1 MTSTWLPVVG
11 ERIRPVTTAAEAVS
25 PGGDPIPAPG
35 EGPHWARLRWPPPSD
50 GDDRREAM
58 VSDAER
64 TATLDPESMESGD
77 RRSVS
82 VVWEDGGEDD
92 GLDPA
97 TFGPCVDRSTPGMAD
112 EDPDARARAFA
123 ADARARGASRFRAGD
138 DAAAAAEYVEA
149 CAMLASTLPAHALP
163 AMEGGWNVPG
173 YPTPTDGGG
182 GVAHTMRIN
191 SSATGA
197 ASSAASSAAPPTVGT
212 RVRVTSADGS
222 SRAGMVAYVEEE
234 EGVCDVMFDEAND
247 GEDDEEVG
255 VPFSR
260 LFGYDPSP
268 GTDAAFDATNED
280 ADEDDDA
287 RRQMR
292 REAAAAAARDRDAVC
307 DELASRLLDVARCH
321 LRLARG
327 GYIATE
333 RIVGKDGKR
342 RDAWVPARVDA
353 ASARACVSACD
364 AALLMRRT
372 RAGYYL
378 RGKARTQLC
387 QFRGAEDDL
396 RTALATRETSVG
408 GESNPVGDVAS
419 EREVKLALRALK
431 AAARHRR
438 ASDRKLAS
446 AVVSNAYKARVD
458 FGLDPGSELERTGR
472 VPGGP
477 YLRPA
482 HERKHDAVDVRSLG
496 DAIKERVAERVK
508 RGCVLM

>member
-11 ERIRPVTTAAEAVS
+11 ERIRPVETAAEAVS
-25 PGGDPIPAPG
+25 PGGDPIPAPD
-35 EGPHWARLRWPPPSD
+35 EGPHWARLRWPPPSE

-64 TATLDPESMESGD
+64 TATLDPESMESGE

-97 TFGPCVDRSTPGMAD
+97 TFGPCVDRSTSEIAD

-163 AMEGGWNVPG
+163 ATEGGWNVPG
-173 YPTPTDGGG
+173 YPTPTDRGGDARTPSG
-182 GVAHTMRIN
+182 AA
-191 SSATGA
+191 SSTGAA

-212 RVRVTSADGS
+212 RVRVTGADGS

-234 EGVCDVMFDEAND
+234 EGVCDVMFDEADD

-260 LFGYDPSP
+260 LFGYD
-268 GTDAAFDATNED
+268 AFDADNED
-280 ADEDDDA
+280 DDDDDDA
-287 RRQMR
+287 RRTR
-292 REAAAAAARDRDAVC
+292 REAAAAIARDRDAVC

-327 GYIATE
+327 GSLAAGGESSGRTGSGGT
-333 RIVGKDGKR
+333 RGCPRAWTPR
-342 RDAWVPARVDA
+342 RR
-353 ASARACVSACD
+353 ARACPRATPRCRCVARAPGITCGVRRGRSCASFERRRMTCEPRWPRERRPRLGSPRFGKPELGSPRRSA
-364 AALLMRRT
+364 
-372 RAGYYL
+372 
-378 RGKARTQLC
+378 
-387 QFRGAEDDL
+387 
-396 RTALATRETSVG
+396 
-408 GESNPVGDVAS
+408 
-419 EREVKLALRALK
+419 
-431 AAARHRR
+431 
-438 ASDRKLAS
+438 
-446 AVVSNAYKARVD
+446 
-458 FGLDPGSELERTGR
+458 
-472 VPGGP
+472 
-477 YLRPA
+477 
-482 HERKHDAVDVRSLG
+482 RSSS
-496 DAIKERVAERVK
+496 R
-508 RGCVLM
+508 

>member
-1 MTSTWLPVVG
+1 MTG
-11 ERIRPVTTAAEAVS
+11 
-25 PGGDPIPAPG
+25 
-35 EGPHWARLRWPPPSD
+35 
-50 GDDRREAM
+50 
-58 VSDAER
+58 
-64 TATLDPESMESGD
+64 
-77 RRSVS
+77 
-82 VVWEDGGEDD
+82 
-92 GLDPA
+92 
-97 TFGPCVDRSTPGMAD
+97 
-112 EDPDARARAFA
+112 
-123 ADARARGASRFRAGD
+123 
-138 DAAAAAEYVEA
+138 
-149 CAMLASTLPAHALP
+149 
-163 AMEGGWNVPG
+163 
-173 YPTPTDGGG
+173 
-182 GVAHTMRIN
+182 
-191 SSATGA
+191 
-197 ASSAASSAAPPTVGT
+197 
-212 RVRVTSADGS
+212 ADGS

-234 EGVCDVMFDEAND
+234 EGVCDVMFDEADD

-260 LFGYDPSP
+260 LFGYDPS
-268 GTDAAFDATNED
+268 GADNED
-280 ADEDDDA
+280 DDDDDDDDA
-287 RRQMR
+287 RRTR
-292 REAAAAAARDRDAVC
+292 REAAAAIARDRDAVC

-327 GYIATE
+327 GSLAAGG

-364 AALLMRRT
+364 AALSMRRT

-387 QFRGAEDDL
+387 QFRAAEDDL

-408 GESNPVGDVAS
+408 ESNPVGDIAS

-446 AVVSNAYKARVD
+446 AIVSNAYKARAD

-472 VPGGP
+472 VAGGA

-482 HERKHDAVDVRSLG
+482 HERKHDAVDVRGLG

>member
-11 ERIRPVTTAAEAVS
+11 EMIRPVETAAEAVS

-64 TATLDPESMESGD
+64 TTTLDPESMESGE

-97 TFGPCVDRSTPGMAD
+97 TFGPCVDRSTPGDAD

-123 ADARARGASRFRAGD
+123 ADARARGASRFKTGD

-163 AMEGGWNVPG
+163 ATEGGWNVPG

-212 RVRVTSADGS
+212 RVRVTGADGS

-234 EGVCDVMFDEAND
+234 EGVCDVMFDEADD

-280 ADEDDDA
+280 GDDDDDA
-287 RRQMR
+287 RRTR
-292 REAAAAAARDRDAVC
+292 REAAAAIARDRDAVC

-327 GYIATE
+327 GSLAAGG

-353 ASARACVSACD
+353 ASARACVSACA
-364 AALLMRRT
+364 AALLMRRA
-372 RAGYYL
+372 RRVLPAG
-378 RGKARTQLC
+378 
-387 QFRGAEDDL
+387 
-396 RTALATRETSVG
+396 
-408 GESNPVGDVAS
+408 
-419 EREVKLALRALK
+419 
-431 AAARHRR
+431 
-438 ASDRKLAS
+438 
-446 AVVSNAYKARVD
+446 
-458 FGLDPGSELERTGR
+458 
-472 VPGGP
+472 
-477 YLRPA
+477 
-482 HERKHDAVDVRSLG
+482 
-496 DAIKERVAERVK
+496 
-508 RGCVLM
+508 

>member
-11 ERIRPVTTAAEAVS
+11 ERIRPVETAAEAVS

-163 AMEGGWNVPG
+163 ATEGGWNVPG
-173 YPTPTDGGG
+173 YPTPTDRGGDARTPSG
-182 GVAHTMRIN
+182 AA
-191 SSATGA
+191 SSTGAA

-212 RVRVTSADGS
+212 RVRVTGADGS

-234 EGVCDVMFDEAND
+234 EGVCDVMFDEADD

-260 LFGYDPSP
+260 LFGYDPS
-268 GTDAAFDATNED
+268 GADNED
-280 ADEDDDA
+280 DEDDDDA
-287 RRQMR
+287 RRTR
-292 REAAAAAARDRDAVC
+292 REAAAAIARDRDAVC

-327 GYIATE
+327 GSLATGG

-364 AALLMRRT
+364 AALSMRRT

-387 QFRGAEDDL
+387 QFRAAEDDL
-396 RTALATRETSVG
+396 RTALATRETSAV
-408 GESNPVGDVAS
+408 GESAVGESAVGESAS

-482 HERKHDAVDVRSLG
+482 HERKHDAVDVRGLG

>member
-11 ERIRPVTTAAEAVS
+11 ERIRPVETAAEAVS

-64 TATLDPESMESGD
+64 TATLDPESMESGE

-123 ADARARGASRFRAGD
+123 TDARARGASRFRAGD

-149 CAMLASTLPAHALP
+149 SAMLASTLPAHALP
-163 AMEGGWNVPG
+163 ATEGGWNVPG
-173 YPTPTDGGG
+173 YPTPTDRGRD
-182 GVAHTMRIN
+182 ARTL
-191 SSATGA
+191 SGA
-197 ASSAASSAAPPTVGT
+197 ASSTGAAASSAAPPTVGT
-212 RVRVTSADGS
+212 RVRVTGADGS

-234 EGVCDVMFDEAND
+234 EGVCDVMFDEADD

-268 GTDAAFDATNED
+268 GAARSVDAN
-280 ADEDDDA
+280 DEDDEDDEDDA
-287 RRQMR
+287 RRTR
-292 REAAAAAARDRDAVC
+292 REAAAAIAQDRDAVC

-327 GYIATE
+327 GSLATGG

-364 AALLMRRT
+364 AALSMRRT

-387 QFRGAEDDL
+387 QFRAAEDDL

-438 ASDRKLAS
+438 AADRKLAN
-446 AVVSNAYKARVD
+446 AIVSNAYAARAD

-472 VPGGP
+472 VAGGA

-482 HERKHDAVDVRSLG
+482 HERKHDAVDVRGLG
-496 DAIKERVAERVK
+496 DVIKERVAERVK